1 MLELPGKHRN
11 GTTFIFTASGPGT
24 AVNQQRW
31 TISQSYTILIKGLTN
46 ISFTSIVFD
55 RCNTIFVASM
65 VMLRDVDL
73 PYTQLLLYT
82 YVLIVKRLHIAVSPD
97 NRSCFLF
104 IHERTTDDHTID

>member
-24 AVNQQRW
+24 DVNQPRW
-31 TISQSYTILIKGLTN
+31 TISQSYTILIKGLEN

-73 PYTQLLLYT
+73 PYTQA
-82 YVLIVKRLHIAVSPD
+82 VIVPEAGSGQKCWNNLMTMCRLQI
-97 NRSCFLF
+97 
-104 IHERTTDDHTID
+104 EQ

>member
-11 GTTFIFTASGPGT
+11 GTTFIFTASGPGID
-24 AVNQQRW
+24 VNQPRW
-31 TISQSYTILIKGLTN
+31 TISQSYTILIKGLEN

-73 PYTQLLLYT
+73 PYTQLLSFRKR
-82 YVLIVKRLHIAVSPD
+82 VAVKNAG
-97 NRSCFLF
+97 
-104 IHERTTDDHTID
+104 TTS